1 MSLQQF
7 TTHIKTLMNKGSLKE
22 LEQSYKHLKARLQA
36 LINPEAQTFNAKK
49 DLQAAQLWVER
60 NAADDEGADGRCPS
74 RYVVFMCFKLTKIFI
89 TYYLY
94 CFSALKSSKGH
105 RLICV
110 CEHVGHLYFTMQ
122 DWLDKILNPC
132 LYVSYMVSEKKLTV
146 INWGAYNITVF
157 DNFLGGQTVI

>member
-1 MSLQQF
+1 
-7 TTHIKTLMNKGSLKE
+7 MNKGSLKE

-94 CFSALKSSKGH
+94 CFSHSCQLS
-105 RLICV
+105 R
-110 CEHVGHLYFTMQ
+110 
-122 DWLDKILNPC
+122 ILRETPAFREEEN
-132 LYVSYMVSEKKLTV
+132 
-146 INWGAYNITVF
+146 VF
-157 DNFLGGQTVI
+157 L